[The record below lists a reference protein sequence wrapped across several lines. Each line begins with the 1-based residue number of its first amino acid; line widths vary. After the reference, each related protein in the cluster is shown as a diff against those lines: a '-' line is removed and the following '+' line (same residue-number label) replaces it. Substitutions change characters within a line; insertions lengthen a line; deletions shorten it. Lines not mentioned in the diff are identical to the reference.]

1 MKKHLLLF
9 SVMGMTG
16 TAWAQS
22 TVSVFGIVDMGFART
37 TGSIADKTQMSRGGL
52 GANRI
57 GFQGVE
63 KLGEEIS
70 AQVWLEAGFNGDDG
84 TGSPTNT
91 NNQPSGATTGQG
103 MTFGR
108 RATLGLAGA
117 WGEVRLGRD
126 MPPQYLNIVYGD
138 AMLLTGV
145 GAPVNFTTIITGV
158 TATRASNMIQ
168 YFTPKDLGGFAAHL
182 AHYRGENASNAAN
195 AKDGTGNG
203 ILLSY
208 RNGPLTGGVAWSRT
222 SYATGDVL
230 QRNTYA
236 AWNFG
241 FAKLSG
247 FYSNDRA
254 GRLGARGANIG
265 LTVPVGD
272 HALIATYS
280 RYRKDSVNEPEA
292 RQLALR
298 YIYTLSKRTSL
309 YATAARLEN
318 SGGSAVAL
326 LGAVTAP
333 NASSSG
339 FEFGVNHRF

>member
-1 MKKHLLLF
+1 
-9 SVMGMTG
+9 
-16 TAWAQS
+16 
-22 TVSVFGIVDMGFART
+22 
-37 TGSIADKTQMSRGGL
+37 
-52 GANRI
+52 
-57 GFQGVE
+57 
-63 KLGEEIS
+63 
-70 AQVWLEAGFNGDDG
+70 
-84 TGSPTNT
+84 
-91 NNQPSGATTGQG
+91 
-103 MTFGR
+103 
-108 RATLGLAGA
+108 
-117 WGEVRLGRD
+117 
-126 MPPQYLNIVYGD
+126 
-138 AMLLTGV
+138 
-145 GAPVNFTTIITGV
+145 
-158 TATRASNMIQ
+158 MIQ

-230 QRNTYA
+230 QRNAYA